1 MRIPYERMFSEFLR
15 VLIKTGFEGDR
26 AKLCAKLFT
35 DTALDGVY
43 THGLNRFPRFIN
55 YIEEG
60 YIDIHARP
68 ELIEQAG
75 TIERWDG
82 KLGPGNLNAHFS
94 MGRAIE
100 LAHKNTIGVVALKNT
115 NHWMR
120 AGTYGLQAANEGCI
134 GILWTNT
141 MPNMPPWGGKES
153 KLGNNPIVFA
163 VPKEGGHVVL
173 DMAASMFSYGKLESY
188 ARSNKPLPV
197 DGGMDHEGNF
207 TRDAKVI
214 METQQPLPIGFW
226 KGSGLSLMLD
236 LIGASLSL
244 GQTTFEIGKE
254 SAESGLSQIFM
265 AIDVS
270 KMASYDLVLNKINET
285 IKDLHNSTP
294 VVEDGEVT
302 YPGERMLKVREEN
315 LREGIPVEEFYW
327 EQVIKM

>member
-1 MRIPYERMFSEFLR
+1 MRVSYEKMFSEFLR
-15 VLIKTGFEGDR
+15 VLVKKGFEGER

-43 THGLNRFPRFIN
+43 SHGLNRFPRFISN
-55 YIEEG
+55 IEDG
-60 YIDIHARP
+60 YIDIHAIP
-68 ELIEQAG
+68 ELIEQSG
-75 TIERWDG
+75 IIERWDG

-120 AGTYGLQAANEGCI
+120 AGTYGLQAADEGCI

-163 VPKEGGHVVL
+163 VPKEDGHVLL
-173 DMAASMFSYGKLESY
+173 DMAASMFSYGKLETY
-188 ARSNKPLPV
+188 ARSNKMLPV

-207 TRDAKVI
+207 TRDANVI
-214 METQQPLPIGFW
+214 METRQPLPIGFW

-236 LIGASLSL
+236 LIGTSLSL
-244 GQTTFEIGKE
+244 GQTVYEVGKN
-254 SAESGLSQIFM
+254 SIESGLSQIFM
-265 AIDVS
+265 AIDLS
-270 KMASYDLVLNKINET
+270 KMSGYDLVLSKIKET
-285 IKDLHNSTP
+285 IEDLHKATP
-294 VVEDGEVT
+294 VAEGGRVS

-327 EQVIKM
+327 EKVINL